1 MGSMSP
7 GSRRRG
13 RRGPLLAL
21 VVIAV
26 AIAVIVVAVLHSP
39 HNVSHPHVEFT
50 TPTKQAAKKPVEH
63 DFLWPRYGYDA
74 GRTRLF
80 PDSGDLD
87 PPFRR
92 GWTYYGSALLEFPP
106 VIHNDSLY
114 VLNDSGVAIAID
126 KLNGHVLWHHQVGTL
141 AAASPALGDGL
152 VFVPLLSTVPGAKTP
167 DQGRFVA
174 LSQRTGHVVW
184 SMNVPAGSE
193 SSPMIWSQTLYFG
206 DQDGNVRA
214 IQARTGKVL
223 WTYHAAGAVKGGISY
238 AGGILYFADY
248 DGRAY
253 AVRASNGH
261 QVWAVTTDGTAF
273 GFGSG
278 NFYSTPAVAFGRVY
292 IGNTDGRVYSFA
304 ARTGQLAWATATGAY
319 VYSSPA
325 VAQIPGLGPTVY
337 IGSYDGNLYAFN
349 ARSGAVRWTH
359 DAGGRISGSPT
370 IVGDVVYYSNL
381 ASKTTTG
388 LNVRTGRV
396 VFTFPEGS
404 FNPIVADPTAL
415 YLTGYSDLHQL
426 LPRHGASTTRA
437 AKSAT
442 TKRSSATHRAR

>member
-1 MGSMSP
+1 MSP

-21 VVIAV
+21 AVLALVVAGALVVI
-26 AIAVIVVAVLHSP
+26 LHKP
-39 HNVSHPHVEFT
+39 GNVSHPRVEFT
-50 TPTKQAAKKPVEH
+50 NPTTSTSTKPKAPLA

-74 GRTRLF
+74 ARTRLF
-80 PDSGDLD
+80 ASGTDLD

-106 VIHNDSLY
+106 VIHGTTLF
-114 VLNDSGVAIAID
+114 VLNDSGTVLAID
-126 KLNGHVLWHHQVGTL
+126 GLTGHVIWQRQVGTL
-141 AAASPALGDGL
+141 AAASPAIGNGL

-174 LSQRTGHVVW
+174 LSQQTGKIVW
-184 SMNVPAGSE
+184 SMKIPPGSE
-193 SSPMIWSQTLYFG
+193 SSPLVYGQLLYFG
-206 DQDGNVRA
+206 DQGGTVRA
-214 IQARTGKVL
+214 IQASTGKVQ
-223 WTYHAAGAVKGGISY
+223 WTYHASGPVKGAIAYSN
-238 AGGILYFADY
+238 GILYLADY

-253 AVRASNGH
+253 AVRASDGH
-261 QVWAVTTDGTAF
+261 QVWAVSTNGAQD

-278 NFYSTPAVAFGRVY
+278 NFYSSPAVAFGRVY

-304 ARTGQLAWATATGAY
+304 AATGQLAWATGTGAY

-325 VAQIPGLGPTVY
+325 VADIPGLGPTVY
-337 IGSYDGNLYAFN
+337 IGSYDGHLYAFN
-349 ARSGAVRWTH
+349 ARSGAVRWAH
-359 DAGGRISGSPT
+359 NAGGRISGSPT

-404 FNPIVADPTAL
+404 FNPVIADPTAL
-415 YLTGYSDLHQL
+415 FLTGYSDLHEL
-426 LPRHGASTTRA
+426 LPRTTASSAASTTTRTTTT
-437 AKSAT
+437 AK
-442 TKRSSATHRAR
+442 HR